1 MKQGNL
7 NMHGRHSAFTLVELL
22 VVIAIIGVLVA
33 LLLPAVQAA
42 REAARRMQCAN
53 NLKQIALAMGSY
65 ESSYGVYPPGRV
77 GHDSPD
83 PADPRQVG
91 TSGFVLIL
99 PQLEQ
104 QALYAMFDFRDGPWS
119 YSSTWYSNSNG
130 KAIGQRPAVYVC
142 PSDESEPFAQT
153 TLVDGKYGT
162 GGNPAATGSYAMVEG
177 TIGAAG
183 DLSGPVSGSLIQAI
197 KYSNTGVFYYE
208 VAMEIGEVT
217 DGLSHTLLVGEV
229 TEGHLPSS
237 TNIWSRALREMDT
250 LRSVSNPLNTFPG
263 EPIYLT
269 NYGLKVNG
277 AFSSRHPGGA
287 NFAFGDGHVEFLEE
301 NINMQVYNALASRSR
316 GEVVNDEK

>member
-1 MKQGNL
+1 MRKRSPAG
-7 NMHGRHSAFTLVELL
+7 FTLVELL
-22 VVIAIIGVLVA
+22 VVIAIIGVLIA

-42 REAARRMQCAN
+42 REAARRMKCAN

-65 ESSYGVYPPGRV
+65 ESSCGVYPPGRV

-91 TSGFVLIL
+91 TSGFVLVL

-104 QALYAMFDFRDGPWS
+104 QTAYEMFDFRDGPWS
-119 YSSTWYSNSNG
+119 YSSTWRLTSNG
-130 KAIGQRPAVYVC
+130 DAVGQRPAVYVC

-153 TLVDGKYGT
+153 AVVDGKYST
-162 GGNPAATGSYAMVEG
+162 GGKPAATGSYAMVEG

-183 DLSGPVSGSLIQAI
+183 GLSSPM
-197 KYSNTGVFYYE
+197 KYDNTGLFFYE
-208 VAMEIGEVT
+208 TALTVRDVS
-217 DGLSHTLLVGEV
+217 DGLSHTLFVGEV
-229 TEGHLPSS
+229 TEGHLPDS

-250 LRSVSNPLNTFPG
+250 LRSTSNPLNTFCG
-263 EPIYLT
+263 EPIYMT

-287 NFAFGDGHVEFLEE
+287 NFAFGDGHVSFLEE
-301 NINMQVYNALASRSR
+301 NLSLDDYRFLSTRAG
-316 GEVVNDEK
+316 GEVVAE